1 MARLAAI
8 LIDRK
13 RDDQFRSSTP
23 RLLHPCAGQPLWRW
37 AQDAMLNA
45 GAQTVVLVG
54 DSPSVAALK
63 ELLPVAATFDE
74 ALKVIGQASGYLL
87 AYADAPCLHPEDLAN
102 LASEGADAGGIRLPD
117 LGEDGEGYEA
127 AFAFVP
133 AAARKAL
140 TGPLGTGLLPK
151 GAQGDAG
158 KKAEADPYESTL
170 RVLDRRDLADAEH
183 WLRARIIDGHMVE
196 GVTFIDPATC
206 YVDASVTIGKD
217 TVIHPH
223 THLSGTTEIGA
234 HCQIG
239 PYTRLHDSK
248 VHDGAQVLRSE
259 VEASTIRAKAQVGPW
274 TRLRPGSDIGEGAH
288 TGNFVELKKAKLGK
302 HAKAGHLSYLGD
314 AEIGEDA
321 NIGAGTITANY
332 DGKNKHATK
341 IGKKAFIGSGSI
353 LVAPVE
359 VGDGA
364 LTGAGAVVLKGQNVP
379 KNGVVVGVPAK
390 ELKPKKTKKG

>member
-54 DSPSVAALK
+54 DSPSAAALK
-63 ELLPVAATFDE
+63 ELLPVASTFDE
-74 ALKVIGQASGYLL
+74 ALKILGQASGYLL

-117 LGEDGEGYEA
+117 LGEDGEAYEA

-133 AAARKAL
+133 AAARKML
-140 TGPLGTGLLPK
+140 VGPLGPGLLPK
-151 GAQGDAG
+151 GAQGDAR

-206 YVDASVTIGKD
+206 YVDAGVSIGKD

-239 PYTRLHDSK
+239 PYSRIHDSK

-274 TRLRPGSDIGEGAH
+274 SRLRPGSDIGEGAH

-332 DGKNKHATK
+332 DGKAKHATK
-341 IGKKAFIGSGSI
+341 IGKKAFIGSGTV

-359 VGDGA
+359 VGEGA
-364 LTGAGAVVLKGQNVP
+364 LTGAGAVVLKGHNVP
-379 KNGVVVGVPAK
+379 KHGVVAGVPAK
-390 ELKPKKTKKG
+390 AITKAKKKNS